1 MVVCV
6 STSEKMLRKV
16 IKLIGAV
23 FRTVISVFSATVA
36 YRSDICLLRSYFQY
50 WAEVMGYFDKVGDQM

>member
-1 MVVCV
+1 
-6 STSEKMLRKV
+6 MLRKV

-23 FRTVISVFSATVA
+23 FRTVISVFGATVA